1 MLTQA
6 ISEEGIAGA
15 SGLLWPNFKGH
26 MVSVP
31 LYIIEYKQVQSQ
43 QREIRFLL
51 SVRVQSHILEDMW
64 VGTSLQNTI
73 YNWELEI
80 KISGCLPMVWQNIQL
95 YSFKAKSAFVT
106 TERLFTL
113 IWSWLFMQFNPRIPT
128 SCHPSQRLTDD
139 SGRAIRVAVWD
150 TNL

>member
-1 MLTQA
+1 
-6 ISEEGIAGA
+6 
-15 SGLLWPNFKGH
+15 

-113 IWSWLFMQFNPRIPT
+113 I
-128 SCHPSQRLTDD
+128 
-139 SGRAIRVAVWD
+139 
-150 TNL
+150 